1 MHRCCPTVMRT
12 ALALIAQG
20 VLASPALAADPGHE
34 PNLLE
39 IRYDL
44 GLWSIIVFVVLFL
57 VLRKFAW
64 GPILKGLKKRE
75 HDIASGI
82 EEAKRVRDEMAKQ
95 RAEFERQIAEANLQ
109 IPKLMEEARRHG
121 EQLKEEM
128 RAQAMADIQ
137 AERQRLRREID
148 TARDQ
153 ALQEIW
159 TQAANLAKVI
169 SERAIRR
176 SLSPEDQYRL
186 NEAALVEVQEVSA
199 RNPKIVA
206 ALASE
211 WERQGGG
218 KA

>member
-1 MHRCCPTVMRT
+1 MHRCCPTVIRT
-12 ALALIAQG
+12 ALALIAQA
-20 VLASPALAADPGHE
+20 VLASPVLAADPSHE
-34 PNLLE
+34 PDLLE

-44 GLWSIIVFVVLFL
+44 GVWSIIVFVVLFL

-64 GPILKGLKKRE
+64 GPILEGLKKRE

-109 IPKLMEEARRHG
+109 IPKLMEEARRHA

-159 TQAANLAKVI
+159 SQAANLAKVI